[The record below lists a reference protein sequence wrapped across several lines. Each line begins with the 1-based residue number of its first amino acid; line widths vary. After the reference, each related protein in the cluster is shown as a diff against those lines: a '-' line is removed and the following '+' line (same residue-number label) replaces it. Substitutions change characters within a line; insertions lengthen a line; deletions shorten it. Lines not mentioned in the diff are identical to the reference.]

1 MAEETTSSEP
11 TQEPIEELGEVNA
24 VEQDHDDYDDDD
36 EYEDDEDYVP
46 LREDRVATTM
56 MLGSVALIVVLL
68 VTAIS
73 MVFFLLS
80 LRHAPRTSAE
90 RSVTEAESQAN
101 FEPGRSD
108 NWVRL
113 AYAYAGAGRY
123 RDALTAIERGRPV
136 AKGSLDVV
144 QADVLRMSG
153 QYREAIPFYDKALAF
168 VDLEE
173 QKAFRAQEKKGIF
186 TRQPNQARAVAMYG
200 KGLCQLELGDAKK
213 AVVSIKAAS
222 DIMPTDSVMLVSLG
236 DAYVLAKQPKLAE
249 KAYKQALKMVPDYQP
264 ALEGL
269 KNVKGGK

>member
-1 MAEETTSSEP
+1 MAEDINSSEHAD
-11 TQEPIEELGEVNA
+11 EPIDAPLGTTD
-24 VEQDHDDYDDDD
+24 QDPDEYEDD
-36 EYEDDEDYVP
+36 EYEDDDRVP
-46 LREDRVATTM
+46 LREDRVATAM

-68 VTAIS
+68 ATAIS

-80 LRHAPRTSAE
+80 LRHAPRSTAE
-90 RSVTEAESQAN
+90 RSVTEAEAQAN
-101 FEPGRSD
+101 FDPSKSD

-113 AYAYAGAGRY
+113 AYAYAEAGRY

-153 QYREAIPFYDKALAF
+153 QYREAIPYYDKALTYI
-168 VDLEE
+168 DQEE

-213 AVVSIKAAS
+213 AAANIKAAS
-222 DIMPTDSVMLVSLG
+222 DIVPTDSVMLVSLG
-236 DAYVLAKQPKLAE
+236 DAYIVAKQPKLAE
-249 KAYKQALKMVPDYQP
+249 KAYKQALKMIPDYKP

-269 KNVKGGK
+269 EKIKGGK